1 MQILRL
7 DITGF
12 PQAWLSPEQAA
23 PYYATD
29 SVCWTVGDV
38 CKTLRGGMSSLT
50 GAQSQIDLHPII
62 AVRGTSQVNLFDVVP
77 SLTNAKL
84 FKRDRY
90 TCAYCGDVH
99 LRGLTRDHIIPT
111 SKGGGDIWQNV
122 ASACRSCNARKR
134 DLLPEQAGMAL
145 LYTPYVPSVFEGF
158 ILSGRHIQADVHEWL
173 ASRLSK
179 TSRWYASTPMLS

>member
-1 MQILRL
+1 
-7 DITGF
+7 
-12 PQAWLSPEQAA
+12 
-23 PYYATD
+23 
-29 SVCWTVGDV
+29 
-38 CKTLRGGMSSLT
+38 MSSLT

-62 AVRGTSQVNLFDVVP
+62 AVRGASQVNLFDVVP

-122 ASACRSCNARKR
+122 ASACKL
-134 DLLPEQAGMAL
+134 LLPNFSLQRHACAKTRAKRTRRIGVLTGNSYEFKSLVG
-145 LYTPYVPSVFEGF
+145 GF
-158 ILSGRHIQADVHEWL
+158 RT
-173 ASRLSK
+173 RLGVRS
-179 TSRWYASTPMLS
+179 